1 MEQGKYE
8 KHLHDKLKEDVQ
20 QLRRE
25 LILRQDANK
34 TELLNYYK
42 KETYIK
48 TMAFTL
54 IAILVLV
61 LLIIIC
67 FSQPSKINDEQMRIY
82 YKERLELL
90 IKEEIANTYLKDD
103 WKTKF
108 ETIHKEI
115 TNIETHTQGDVIG
128 RELKQY
134 LLYQEVKLEKKI
146 NQTFEEIMKNI
157 ESRLTSNYDESSDE
171 EHRTFIYRAFVGI
184 MRLIWYIIRFFWG
197 IVSFILWAVFQLFI
211 AQFFMGIIVFCLPAA
226 WKESLEGLERLRL
239 QRLTQVRADPQ
250 NANIQRSS
258 SKQKLNS
265 TCELKMTNFSKYK
278 TEKNQWNSTPW
289 YTAPYGYKL
298 QLNVD
303 PCGFGNGKDTHISV
317 HVYLMK
323 GENDAMLQWPFSGD
337 ITIQLLNWREDRGH
351 VEKTVHFNDNTSLQ
365 TRSMVIRGE
374 RASNGRGYDKFIS
387 LTDLSYNSLKNT
399 EYLCND
405 TLRFKVTVN

>member
-1 MEQGKYE
+1 
-8 KHLHDKLKEDVQ
+8 
-20 QLRRE
+20 
-25 LILRQDANK
+25 
-34 TELLNYYK
+34 
-42 KETYIK
+42 
-48 TMAFTL
+48 
-54 IAILVLV
+54 
-61 LLIIIC
+61 
-67 FSQPSKINDEQMRIY
+67 
-82 YKERLELL
+82 
-90 IKEEIANTYLKDD
+90 
-103 WKTKF
+103 
-108 ETIHKEI
+108 
-115 TNIETHTQGDVIG
+115 
-128 RELKQY
+128 
-134 LLYQEVKLEKKI
+134 
-146 NQTFEEIMKNI
+146 
-157 ESRLTSNYDESSDE
+157 
-171 EHRTFIYRAFVGI
+171 
-184 MRLIWYIIRFFWG
+184 
-197 IVSFILWAVFQLFI
+197 
-211 AQFFMGIIVFCLPAA
+211 
-226 WKESLEGLERLRL
+226 
-239 QRLTQVRADPQ
+239 
-250 NANIQRSS
+250 
-258 SKQKLNS
+258 
-265 TCELKMTNFSKYK
+265 MTNFSKYK